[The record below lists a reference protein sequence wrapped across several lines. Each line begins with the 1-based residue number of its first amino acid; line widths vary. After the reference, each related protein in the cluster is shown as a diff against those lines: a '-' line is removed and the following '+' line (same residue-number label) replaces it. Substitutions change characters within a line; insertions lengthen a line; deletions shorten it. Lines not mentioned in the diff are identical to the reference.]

1 MAKDEEYRALVNR
14 SAGIVEVSG
23 PDQNWVDDT
32 LDHLLAQLDGEEA
45 EPSMPEPEEEPEE
58 EPEPEPEEEEEE
70 KPKPQGRGRA
80 RRTKS

>member
-23 PDQNWVDDT
+23 PDQRWVDDT
-32 LDHLLAQLDGEEA
+32 LDHLLGQLGGEEP

-58 EPEPEPEEEEEE
+58 EPEPKEEEEEE
-70 KPKPQGRGRA
+70 AKPKPRGRGRA
-80 RRTKS
+80 RQTKS